1 MEIVASTFGL
11 GCQLYIGNTGTQG
24 TALAVI
30 ISHVESCTKLKELM
44 VFSPFTPVFGF
55 TLNVIL
61 LEQPRDLPIR
71 TAMACD
77 ALEGVGDLVGG
88 LVGC

>member
-1 MEIVASTFGL
+1 MDRTPSQETESIDSGRGSPSPDATMEIVASTFVL
-11 GCQLYIGNTGTQG
+11 GCQFYIGNTGTQG

-44 VFSPFTPVFGF
+44 VFSHFAPVFGF

-61 LEQPRDLPIR
+61 LW
-71 TAMACD
+71 
-77 ALEGVGDLVGG
+77 
-88 LVGC
+88 